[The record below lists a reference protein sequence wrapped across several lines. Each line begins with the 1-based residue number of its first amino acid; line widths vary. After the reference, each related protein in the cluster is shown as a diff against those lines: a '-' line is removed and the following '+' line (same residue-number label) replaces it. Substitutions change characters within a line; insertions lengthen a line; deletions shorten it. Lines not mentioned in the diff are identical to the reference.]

1 MASHGTSAKP
11 STAAETAA
19 LQHILILRV
28 MKAERLAKLLDDP
41 VWDELLMIQVPRETR
56 ELLIRYILE
65 AGVDKDAFERKI
77 LAISQPEIRSTAM
90 TIAQQLR
97 QEGRQEGLQK
107 GLQKGLH
114 ESILEVLEVRFGPV
128 PAGLRD
134 AIETIQD
141 ETRLRGLRKASLQA
155 ASLED
160 FSRSL

>member
-1 MASHGTSAKP
+1 
-11 STAAETAA
+11 
-19 LQHILILRV
+19 
-28 MKAERLAKLLDDP
+28 
-41 VWDELLMIQVPRETR
+41 
-56 ELLIRYILE
+56 
-65 AGVDKDAFERKI
+65 
-77 LAISQPEIRSTAM
+77 M
-90 TIAQQLR
+90 TIAQQL
-97 QEGRQEGLQK
+97 RQEGLQK

-160 FSRSL
+160 FSRAL